1 MHALII
7 DKFEICRQ
15 GFKGALEAFFDDVI
29 ICEASTI
36 DESLACLNNH
46 TSDIVLLTMETAG
59 GEISHVLSRLQENA
73 FNTPIVVVGEADNF
87 ETVQEAFQFGV
98 RGFLDRS
105 SSKNVMI
112 AAIQLVLAGGQYFP
126 PEIQFKLLG
135 EGAGNSQVSQSDEG
149 KEKYLT
155 RRQLEVLR
163 RVALGKSNKMIAQDL
178 GIAPGTVKVHISN
191 LMRDLQA
198 KNRTQAVSIASAL
211 QIL

>member
-15 GFKGALEAFFDDVI
+15 GFKVALEAFFDDVI
-29 ICEASTI
+29 ICEAGTI
-36 DESLACLNNH
+36 DEALACLNKH
-46 TSDIVLLTMETAG
+46 ASDVVILTMETAR
-59 GEISHVLSRLQENA
+59 GEISHMLSRLQENA
-73 FNTPIVVVGEADNF
+73 FNTPIVIVGEAENF
-87 ETVQEAFQFGV
+87 ESVKEAFQFGV

-105 SSKNVMI
+105 NSKNVMI

-126 PEIQFKLLG
+126 PEIQFSLLR
-135 EGAGNSQVSQSDEG
+135 EDTENNQISKNNEE